1 MFSCMKQILETRRKR
16 DTEKLDKTYGDNLP
30 QLWMIEKWVEGE
42 RRDKWLEGERSYEQE
57 GYFGYFGA
65 RCLVK

>member
-1 MFSCMKQILETRRKR
+1 MFSCMKQILETRKR

-42 RRDKWLEGERSYEQE
+42 KSYEQE